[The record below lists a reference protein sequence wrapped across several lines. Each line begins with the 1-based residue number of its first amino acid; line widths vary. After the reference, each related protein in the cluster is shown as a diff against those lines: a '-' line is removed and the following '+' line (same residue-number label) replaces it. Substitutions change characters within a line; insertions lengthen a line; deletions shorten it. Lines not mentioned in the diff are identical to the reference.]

1 MQCSRLAAFR
11 PTLLMCAFAFI
22 GAGTRSGMS
31 VLHPSNTIVD
41 SSALVQTAWSQA
53 WKEDVRNA
61 FTGAADGGSLHG
73 NLIADASGALYG
85 TTSVVGSVRPCQQG
99 CGVVFKLTPPS
110 IAKTS
115 WTLSVLHLFTGA
127 SGDGWGVPPAS

>member
-1 MQCSRLAAFR
+1 
-11 PTLLMCAFAFI
+11 MCAFAFI

-99 CGVVFKLTPPS
+99 CGGCFQAYAAVNCQNELDVKR
-110 IAKTS
+110 TS
-115 WTLSVLHLFTGA
+115 FVHWRQ
-127 SGDGWGVPPAS
+127 W